1 MADHLIILSSPFHSF
16 GAASTAKAHWIAP
29 IIFSSF
35 FSVAAFLLFQSILNY
50 LQDAYPTRAASILAG
65 NDFFRSMMG
74 AAFPLFSPA
83 MFKNLG
89 GEVSLLAVPHYMLTQ
104 TLATGPAGFPVF
116 WGCYLLGFISALF
129 LPVPFVLYKCE
140 SAVAHKG
147 ITC

>member
-1 MADHLIILSSPFHSF
+1 MLVPTAVLVYVSFKFCEMTRHLIILSSPFHSF

-83 MFKNLG
+83 MFRNLG
-89 GEVSLLAVPHYMLTQ
+89 GGAY
-104 TLATGPAGFPVF
+104 
-116 WGCYLLGFISALF
+116 I
-129 LPVPFVLYKCE
+129 LPLIRP
-140 SAVAHKG
+140 
-147 ITC
+147 TC